1 MIDVVD
7 GGEAQRVTSL
17 STGARSPQWRPDG
30 GAIAV
35 VTDVYPGT
43 RTDDDN
49 RRVAAERRNRKW
61 NARVYDSFPIRD
73 WDRWLDDRRP
83 TLVVQTLEPGAQ
95 PKDVLAGSQLVAG
108 AGFAGQWGSG
118 SDTIAAAWTPDGRG
132 LVFAAT
138 TNRNEAA
145 FADVAQPLW
154 LVAAAGGEPKRLTPG
169 ADSYGRPI
177 FARDGKT
184 LFTIVEPSTD
194 RVYNANRLVAFDWA
208 ALPAGVVQRIVAAPG
223 GQCAAG
229 C

>member
-1 MIDVVD
+1 M
-7 GGEAQRVTSL
+7 
-17 STGARSPQWRPDG
+17 
-30 GAIAV
+30 
-35 VTDVYPGT
+35 
-43 RTDDDN
+43 
-49 RRVAAERRNRKW
+49 AAERRNRKW

-118 SDTIAAAWTPDGRG
+118 SDTIAATWTPDGRG

-169 ADSYGRPI
+169 ADSYAPADLRPRWQDAVRHRRAGDRSGLQRQSAGR
-177 FARDGKT
+177 
-184 LFTIVEPSTD
+184 V
-194 RVYNANRLVAFDWA
+194 RL
-208 ALPAGVVQRIVAAPG
+208 GGPG
-223 GQCAAG
+223 GPASSNGSSPRLARQCTPDVDRDVRSVG
-229 C
+229 RHLRSVT